1 MTLGPGVRSVVFV
14 IAAPWW
20 LATQRQ
26 LRLPQPT
33 KTGTPSAGRLLRVNQ
48 EQLNKS
54 YVVTLSCPDRPGIVH
69 AVAGALLVAGC
80 NITDSQQYGSEST
93 GTFFM
98 RVEATTTVSQS
109 EVVAALEPVA
119 EAFGMQWNLN
129 PAGRKVRTLLMA
141 STSAHC
147 LNDLLFL
154 QRSGT
159 LPIDIPAIV
168 SNHRDLEGLAEFYGI
183 PFHHIPVTPDTKIQA
198 EDALRVLMKEHDIE
212 LTVLARYM
220 QIISDELCTEL
231 TGKAINIHHS
241 FLPSFKGA
249 KPYHQAHARGVKLI
263 GATAH
268 YVTAALDEGP
278 IIEQEVIRVDHA
290 RTPEQFVQMGRDV
303 EGRTLTQAVQWH
315 AEHRVLLD
323 GNRTVVFN

>member
-20 LATQRQ
+20 LSHPTPVATSPDYQKAPRH
-26 LRLPQPT
+26 
-33 KTGTPSAGRLLRVNQ
+33 AGRLVTVSE
-48 EQLNKS
+48 EQLNKT

-80 NITDSQQYGSEST
+80 NILDSQQYGSPAT
-93 GTFFM
+93 GNFFM
-98 RVEATTTVSQS
+98 RVEATTAASRAALH
-109 EVVAALEPVA
+109 AALEPVA
-119 EAFGMQWNLN
+119 DAFGMQWSLN
-129 PAGRKVRTLLMA
+129 PVGQKVRTLLMA

-147 LNDLLFL
+147 LNDILFQ

-168 SNHRDLEGLAEFYGI
+168 SNHRDLAGLAEFYGI
-183 PFHHIPVTPDTKIQA
+183 PFHYIPVTPDTKAEA
-198 EDALRVLMKEHDIE
+198 EDKLRALMAEHDIE

-220 QIISDELCTEL
+220 QIISDDLCAEL

-303 EGRTLTQAVQWH
+303 EGRTLVQAVQWH

>member
-1 MTLGPGVRSVVFV
+1 MTE
-14 IAAPWW
+14 
-20 LATQRQ
+20 TQ
-26 LRLPQPT
+26 LT
-33 KTGTPSAGRLLRVNQ
+33 A
-48 EQLNKS
+48 S
-54 YVVTLSCPDRPGIVH
+54 YILTLSCPDRPGIVH

-80 NITDSQQYGSEST
+80 NITDSQQYGSQGT

-98 RVEATTTVSQS
+98 RVEATTAVP
-109 EVVAALEPVA
+109 EPELRAALEPVGL
-119 EAFGMQWNLN
+119 AFGMQWNLN
-129 PAGRKVRTLLMA
+129 PAGRKIRTLLMA

-159 LPIDIPAIV
+159 LPIEIPAIV
-168 SNHRDLEGLAEFYGI
+168 SNHRDLAGLAEFYGI
-183 PFHHIPVTPDTKIQA
+183 PFHHIPVTASAKDQA
-198 EDALRVLMKEHDIE
+198 EDQLRALMAEHDIE

-220 QIISDELCTEL
+220 QIISDELCQQL

-278 IIEQEVIRVDHA
+278 IIEQEVIRVDHR
-290 RTPEQFVQMGRDV
+290 RTAEQFVQMGRDV
-303 EGRTLTQAVQWH
+303 EGRTLAQAVQWH

>member
-1 MTLGPGVRSVVFV
+1 MSEE
-14 IAAPWW
+14 
-20 LATQRQ
+20 
-26 LRLPQPT
+26 QP
-33 KTGTPSAGRLLRVNQ
+33 KEA
-48 EQLNKS
+48 
-54 YVVTLSCPDRPGIVH
+54 YVVTLSCPDRPGIVY
-69 AVAGALLVAGC
+69 AVAGALLAARC
-80 NITDSQQYGSEST
+80 NITDSQQYGSPST
-93 GTFFM
+93 GNFFM
-98 RVEATTTVSQS
+98 RVEVTTTAAKAELQS
-109 EVVAALEPVA
+109 ALEPVA
-119 EAFGMQWNLN
+119 QSFGMQWNLN
-129 PAGRKVRTLLMA
+129 AVGQKVRTLLMA

-147 LNDLLFL
+147 LNDILFQ
-154 QRSGT
+154 QRSGM
-159 LPIDIPAIV
+159 LPIEIPAIV
-168 SNHRDLEGLAEFYGI
+168 SNHQDLAGLAQFYGI
-183 PFHHIPVTPDTKIQA
+183 PFHHIPVTPDTKAQA
-198 EDALRVLMKEHDIE
+198 EDKLRAIMAEHDIE

-220 QIISDELCTEL
+220 QIISDDLCADL

-249 KPYHQAHARGVKLI
+249 RPYHQAHARGVKLI

-303 EGRTLTQAVQWH
+303 EGRTLAQAVQWH

>member
-1 MTLGPGVRSVVFV
+1 
-14 IAAPWW
+14 
-20 LATQRQ
+20 
-26 LRLPQPT
+26 
-33 KTGTPSAGRLLRVNQ
+33 
-48 EQLNKS
+48 
-54 YVVTLSCPDRPGIVH
+54 
-69 AVAGALLVAGC
+69 
-80 NITDSQQYGSEST
+80 
-93 GTFFM
+93 M
-98 RVEATTTVSQS
+98 RVEATTAASQV
-109 EVVAALEPVA
+109 ELLAALEPVA
-119 EAFGMQWNLN
+119 QAFEMQWSLN

-168 SNHRDLEGLAEFYGI
+168 SNHRDLESLAEFYGI
-183 PFHHIPVTPDTKIQA
+183 PFHHIPVTPDTKFHA
-198 EDALRVLMKEHDIE
+198 EDALRALMKEHDIE

-220 QIISDELCTEL
+220 QIISDDLCAEL

-278 IIEQEVIRVDHA
+278 IIEQEVIRVDHR
-290 RTPEQFVQMGRDV
+290 RTAEQFVQMGRDV
-303 EGRTLTQAVQWH
+303 EGRTLAQAVQWH

>member
-1 MTLGPGVRSVVFV
+1 MTDD
-14 IAAPWW
+14 
-20 LATQRQ
+20 Q
-26 LRLPQPT
+26 LT
-33 KTGTPSAGRLLRVNQ
+33 A
-48 EQLNKS
+48 S
-54 YVVTLSCPDRPGIVH
+54 YILTLSCPDRPGIVH

-80 NITDSQQYGSEST
+80 NITDSQQYGSQGT

-98 RVEATTTVSQS
+98 RVEATTAAPAAELQ
-109 EVVAALEPVA
+109 AALEPVA
-119 EAFGMQWNLN
+119 QAFGMQWSLN

-159 LPIDIPAIV
+159 LPIEIPAIV
-168 SNHRDLEGLAEFYGI
+168 SNHRDLAGLAEFYGI
-183 PFHHIPVTPDTKIQA
+183 PFHHIPVTKDTKAGA
-198 EDALRVLMKEHDIE
+198 EDALRSLMAEHDIE

-220 QIISDELCTEL
+220 QILSDELCSDL
-231 TGKAINIHHS
+231 AGKAINIHHS

-278 IIEQEVIRVDHA
+278 IIEQEVIRVDHR
-290 RTPEQFVQMGRDV
+290 RTAEQFVQMGRDV
-303 EGRTLTQAVQWH
+303 EGRTLSQAVQWH

-323 GNRTVVFN
+323 GNRTVVFS